1 MRQIVKVVVRM
12 RGRSAFAKLDQARFV
27 VSKMKD
33 NANFA
38 DLADQVTE
46 LETAADTLDNAIT
59 MARSGDHELV
69 GLKQIA
75 EDVLMVAMAK
85 LCDSINGEA
94 AGDKSKLL
102 TCGLPLR
109 RENNPI
115 GELNPPTKVEGLLTK
130 TRGRASL
137 AWKGPEGTKVY
148 NVYMSTTNSPYNWTL
163 VSATTKQRF
172 NVDGLVAGTFYY
184 FAVSAVGTAGE
195 SSKSEPAEVMA
206 AA

>member
-27 VSKMKD
+27 VTKMKS
-33 NANFA
+33 NPLFA
-38 DLADQVTE
+38 SLAGQVTE

-69 GLKQIA
+69 GMKQIA
-75 EDVLMVAMAK
+75 EDVLMEVMAK
-85 LCDSINGEA
+85 LCDSVNGEA
-94 AGDKSKLL
+94 AGERAKLI
-102 TCGLPLR
+102 TCGFPLR

-115 GELNPPTKVEGLLTK
+115 GELNPPVKLLGKLTK

-137 AWKGPEGTKVY
+137 VWQGPEGTKVY

-163 VSATTKQRF
+163 VSTTTKQRF

-195 SSKSEPAEVMA
+195 SSKSEAAEVMA

>member
-38 DLADQVTE
+38 DLADRVTE

-94 AGDKSKLL
+94 AGKSKL
-102 TCGLPLR
+102 
-109 RENNPI
+109 
-115 GELNPPTKVEGLLTK
+115 
-130 TRGRASL
+130 
-137 AWKGPEGTKVY
+137 
-148 NVYMSTTNSPYNWTL
+148 
-163 VSATTKQRF
+163 
-172 NVDGLVAGTFYY
+172 
-184 FAVSAVGTAGE
+184 
-195 SSKSEPAEVMA
+195 
-206 AA
+206 